1 MNQPVVKRINIF
13 LSADQHTI
21 TECFNMHDP
30 APIYKR
36 QLSHEFEG
44 YIMRSIAAAKRYSV
58 FGYKISCRNHTDK
71 QFTEPLMLAI
81 RRHFAEKKAMREF
94 EFDKF
99 KKRTYTLLFI
109 SLAVVMVCQGTIP
122 ILFHIDRGLHSG
134 LNNSLDVFSW
144 VILWRP
150 IDKLIFSWNPFLKE
164 IAILNKLATAE
175 VLILDETL

>member
-1 MNQPVVKRINIF
+1 MSQPQVKRINIF

-58 FGYKISCRNHTDK
+58 FGYKINCRSWADR
-71 QFTEPLMLAI
+71 QYTEPLVLAI
-81 RRHFAEKKAMREF
+81 RRHFSEKKAMKEF
-94 EFDKF
+94 EFEKF
-99 KKRTYTLLFI
+99 KRRTYALLFI

-122 ILFHIDRGLHSG
+122 LLVHPQLGIHSG
-134 LNNSLDVFSW
+134 LINSMDVFSW

-150 IDKLIFSWNPFLKE
+150 IDKLIFSWNPYLKE
-164 IAILNKLATAE
+164 IAILNKLSTAE
-175 VLILDETL
+175 VVVLDESI